1 MEDSK
6 KKICFVVQRYG
17 LEVNGG
23 AELQCRLFAEHMLE
37 AGYEV
42 HVITT
47 KAVDYMT
54 WKNEYTEDTETI
66 NGVVVHRFAT
76 EIERKK
82 KKFDFINR
90 IFLTGLLP
98 KWAEKYWFKAQ
109 GPYSPELVE
118 YIKENRNNY
127 DAFIFSTY
135 LYYPTVEGMNYV
147 KDKAIFIPEAHE
159 EPMIYLNALKKVFE
173 MPQAYF
179 FNTDEERVMANK
191 HFDIKNI
198 PYEIGGI
205 GIDKLGDVSAER
217 FKEKYGLDRYYLYV
231 GRIEQA
237 KNCELMFEY
246 FNKYKKDSHDED
258 IKLVLIG
265 KECMDIPESDDIIKL
280 GFVSDEDK
288 NDAMAGAVAL
298 LMPSKFE
305 SLSMVVLEAMS
316 LNTPVLVNG
325 ECEVLRGH
333 CKKSKGA
340 FYYYSYEEFLHELN
354 YINHNTDDMN
364 HIKKNAC
371 EYVENNYSWDAIVRK
386 LSKLINLTIKEK

>member
-1 MEDSK
+1 MVDSNK

-118 YIKENRNNY
+118 YIKENRDNY

-135 LYYPTVEGMNYV
+135 LYYPTVEGMSYV

-159 EPMIYLNALKKVFE
+159 EPMIYLNTLKKVFE

-179 FNTDEERVMANK
+179 FNTDEERVMASK
-191 HFDIKNI
+191 HFNITDI

-205 GIDKLGDVSAER
+205 GIDKISNVSAER

-237 KNCELMFEY
+237 
-246 FNKYKKDSHDED
+246 
-258 IKLVLIG
+258 
-265 KECMDIPESDDIIKL
+265 
-280 GFVSDEDK
+280 
-288 NDAMAGAVAL
+288 
-298 LMPSKFE
+298 
-305 SLSMVVLEAMS
+305 
-316 LNTPVLVNG
+316 
-325 ECEVLRGH
+325 
-333 CKKSKGA
+333 
-340 FYYYSYEEFLHELN
+340 
-354 YINHNTDDMN
+354 
-364 HIKKNAC
+364 
-371 EYVENNYSWDAIVRK
+371 
-386 LSKLINLTIKEK
+386 